1 MAKSLSRNNLLSS
14 AECKKKTLL
23 FPMSEIWWMT
33 LTVLTVHGVGR
44 ISIATMCWKYKTF
57 IVEEFFFVRSW
68 FKWESWTFW
77 KLFCLVNKYTSVLP
91 QILLDLGGSNTA
103 RSLLV
108 YLFYQLMAWQIQ
120 EKKLNESFM
129 DYLKSPETY
138 AEQF

>member
-1 MAKSLSRNNLLSS
+1 
-14 AECKKKTLL
+14 
-23 FPMSEIWWMT
+23 MSEIWWMT